1 MTLKLKRLEKELAKK
16 DEEKEKALEKELA
29 KKDEEKEKALE
40 KALEEKEKEYKEM
53 HNKMNKK
60 MQDMADAIRAG
71 INFIT
76 REQDW
81 SSQLSQKISASKVGQ
96 LVKRSARTAG
106 LDYPSSGSD
115 SFNATPKR

>member
-16 DEEKEKALEKELA
+16 DEEKEKALE
-29 KKDEEKEKALE
+29 EKEKD
-40 KALEEKEKEYKEM
+40 YKEM

-106 LDYPSSGSD
+106 LDYPSSGSN
-115 SFNATPKR
+115 SLNATPKR